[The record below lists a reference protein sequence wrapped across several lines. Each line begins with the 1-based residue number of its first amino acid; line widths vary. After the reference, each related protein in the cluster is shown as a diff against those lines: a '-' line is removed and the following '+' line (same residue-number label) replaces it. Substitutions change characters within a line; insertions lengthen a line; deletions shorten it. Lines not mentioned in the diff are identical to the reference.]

1 MIVRRWLVCLP
12 ALVGLVGCAAPAPV
26 APTPVLAGR
35 PPITRKPA
43 PAAIAEFIGV
53 DPERVIASL
62 GQPILRR
69 RDGDAEVWLYEGNA
83 DCRVDLVFYRAG
95 DVLKLAHART
105 RAKVEAV
112 CLQQIAAL
120 PPP

>member
-1 MIVRRWLVCLP
+1 V
-12 ALVGLVGCAAPAPV
+12 
-26 APTPVLAGR
+26 
-35 PPITRKPA
+35 
-43 PAAIAEFIGV
+43 
-53 DPERVIASL
+53 SN
-62 GQPILRR
+62 
-69 RDGDAEVWLYEGNA
+69 Y